1 MDIQSAAE
9 KLEALGNTTRLAIF
23 VELVQAG
30 EEGIQVGEIRE
41 KLDIPPSTLSHHIT
55 KLVHAGLMTQQ
66 RVSRSLVC
74 RAAFDSMDSLIM
86 FLANNCCAEDS
97 EIWG

>member
-1 MDIQSAAE
+1 MDIQFAAE
-9 KLEALGNTTRLAIF
+9 QLEALGNPTRLAIF
-23 VELVQAG
+23 MQLVQAG
-30 EEGIQVGEIRE
+30 EKGAQVGEIRE

-55 KLVHAGLMTQQ
+55 KLVHTGLMTQQ

-74 RAAFDSMDSLIM
+74 RAEFDNMDALIM
-86 FLANNCCAEDS
+86 FLANNCCSEDS